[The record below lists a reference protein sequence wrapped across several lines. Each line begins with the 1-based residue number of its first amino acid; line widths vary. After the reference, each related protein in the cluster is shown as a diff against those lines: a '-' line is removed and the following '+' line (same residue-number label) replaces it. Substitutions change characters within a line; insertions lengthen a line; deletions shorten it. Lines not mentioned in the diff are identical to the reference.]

1 MTLMDRQKVPEAS
14 ILPTLFL
21 EVMPCFSLS
30 CKWYRI
36 LDIWV
41 IAQNTPQSTPQSQQL
56 TLNLHLNLS
65 SLNSHILAMMS

>member
-1 MTLMDRQKVPEAS
+1 MTLMDRQKFPEAS

-41 IAQNTPQSTPQSQQL
+41 IAQNTPQSQQL

>member
-41 IAQNTPQSTPQSQQL
+41 IAQNTPQSQQL